1 MVERVGRVEGKV
13 AIVTGAGSTPG
24 PGIGTGKATAVV
36 LAREGASVLLV
47 DLHPERAEQTRQM
60 IEEEGGK
67 ARVFG
72 ADVTRAA
79 ECEAMVR
86 AAVDAFGT
94 VDILVNNIGL
104 ASLGTVVDT
113 TEEAWDRAFDI
124 NLRTAFLASKYAVP
138 VMAERGA
145 GAIVNVASISALRGD
160 GTVAY
165 SAAKGGL
172 IAMTVDMA
180 YSHGRQGIRVN
191 AVAPG
196 HITTPM
202 VMSVSV
208 PGARAEFMNTMR
220 SEAGLLGTPGTGW
233 DVGWAAAFLASDE
246 ARWITG
252 VTLPVESGV
261 LSVTP
266 LMMAPYLRAIPDPP
280 GLVAHPAVSEVAVQ
294 LVHADAGSPGAVAPA
309 HRTQMPSGG
318 RVLMEVPDPVS
329 WFDDPFAGPEQS
341 GVLGLVPL
349 VLAFLRGPGVGQADV
364 DSLVQVEPLAVPRR
378 DDRVRRDLRAAAV
391 VPHPAQRRGA
401 AGHLRGADADR
412 RAVLHVAARRVRGMA
427 WDRPG
432 GRRHLRG
439 DAGSLGGDPGCL
451 RGDAGGGGQGAGA
464 DVHDDLVDLRV
475 IGGGG
480 LPGQERLGDRQQGV
494 GQGRRTSP
502 RPARRRASPRRRSRP
517 CPGGGAP
524 RRRPPRA
531 AP

>member
-1 MVERVGRVEGKV
+1 MEALPMVERPGRVEGKV

-47 DLHPERAEQTRQM
+47 DLYPERAELTRAM

-67 ARVFG
+67 AEVFG
-72 ADVTRAA
+72 GDCTQAA
-79 ECEAMVR
+79 VCEAMVR

-113 TEEAWDRAFDI
+113 AEEAWDRAFDV

-138 VMAERGA
+138 VMAARGR

-202 VMSVSV
+202 VLSLSAVSAS
-208 PGARAEFMNTMR
+208 GARTEFMNTMR
-220 SEAGLLGTPGTGW
+220 AQAGLLGTAGTGW

-252 VTLPVESGV
+252 VILPVESGV

-266 LMMAPYLRAIPDPP
+266 LMMAPHLRA
-280 GLVAHPAVSEVAVQ
+280 
-294 LVHADAGSPGAVAPA
+294 
-309 HRTQMPSGG
+309 
-318 RVLMEVPDPVS
+318 VPDP
-329 WFDDPFAGPEQS
+329 GE
-341 GVLGLVPL
+341 
-349 VLAFLRGPGVGQADV
+349 
-364 DSLVQVEPLAVPRR
+364 
-378 DDRVRRDLRAAAV
+378 
-391 VPHPAQRRGA
+391 
-401 AGHLRGADADR
+401 
-412 RAVLHVAARRVRGMA
+412 
-427 WDRPG
+427 
-432 GRRHLRG
+432 
-439 DAGSLGGDPGCL
+439 
-451 RGDAGGGGQGAGA
+451 
-464 DVHDDLVDLRV
+464 
-475 IGGGG
+475 
-480 LPGQERLGDRQQGV
+480 
-494 GQGRRTSP
+494 
-502 RPARRRASPRRRSRP
+502 
-517 CPGGGAP
+517 
-524 RRRPPRA
+524 
-531 AP
+531 

>member
-1 MVERVGRVEGKV
+1 MVERPGRVEGKV

-36 LAREGASVLLV
+36 LAREGASVLLA
-47 DLHPERAEQTRQM
+47 DLHPERAEITRRM
-60 IEEEGGK
+60 ISEEGGK
-67 ARVFG
+67 AEVFG
-72 ADVTRAA
+72 GDCTQAA
-79 ECEAMVR
+79 ACEAMVR

-113 TEEAWDRAFDI
+113 TEEAWDQAFAV

-138 VMAERGA
+138 VMAARGG
-145 GAIVNVASISALRGD
+145 GAIVNIASISALRGD

-202 VMSVSV
+202 VLSVSA

-220 SEAGLLGTPGTGW
+220 AQAGLLGTAGTGW

-266 LMMAPYLRAIPDPP
+266 LMMAPHLRA
-280 GLVAHPAVSEVAVQ
+280 
-294 LVHADAGSPGAVAPA
+294 
-309 HRTQMPSGG
+309 
-318 RVLMEVPDPVS
+318 VP
-329 WFDDPFAGPEQS
+329 
-341 GVLGLVPL
+341 
-349 VLAFLRGPGVGQADV
+349 GPGSG
-364 DSLVQVEPLAVPRR
+364 
-378 DDRVRRDLRAAAV
+378 
-391 VPHPAQRRGA
+391 
-401 AGHLRGADADR
+401 
-412 RAVLHVAARRVRGMA
+412 
-427 WDRPG
+427 
-432 GRRHLRG
+432 
-439 DAGSLGGDPGCL
+439 
-451 RGDAGGGGQGAGA
+451 
-464 DVHDDLVDLRV
+464 
-475 IGGGG
+475 
-480 LPGQERLGDRQQGV
+480 
-494 GQGRRTSP
+494 P
-502 RPARRRASPRRRSRP
+502 RPVE
-517 CPGGGAP
+517 
-524 RRRPPRA
+524 
-531 AP
+531 